1 MAKISGLGSA
11 FFAGIYDISGD
22 VGSIGTIETTRAML
36 DVTGIDKS
44 AVERITGRRDGTM
57 SFNAFFNT
65 AAAQEH
71 VALLASGRTD
81 LQASVFIGST
91 VGGPAASILGKQ
103 LTYGQTFGADGS
115 LVTASSV
122 AGNGNGLGVEWG
134 EMLTTGKQSFA
145 TGTVNGTSID
155 LGSASTLFGAAA
167 YIHIITMPSG
177 TATFAV
183 QDSTDNI
190 TFNNVAG
197 MAFTGATGPTTQ
209 RVQGAIGATVLRY
222 VRIQGTGVHGT
233 SLIAV
238 NFVRYTE
245 SSAS

>member
-1 MAKISGLGSA
+1 MAKQSSLGSA

-22 VGSIGTIETTRAML
+22 VGSIGTIETTRAAL

-44 AVERITGRRDGTM
+44 ALERITGRRDGTM

-65 AAAQEH
+65 AAGQEH
-71 VALLASGRTD
+71 IALSALLRTD

-91 VGGPAASILGKQ
+91 VGDAAASVLGKQ
-103 LTYGQTFGADGS
+103 LTYSQALGADGS
-115 LVTASSV
+115 LVNASSV

-155 LGSASTLFGAAA
+155 LGSASTAFGAAA
-167 YIHIITMPSG
+167 YLHVFTMPSG

-190 TFNNVAG
+190 TFNNVTG
-197 MAFTGATGPTTQ
+197 MAFTG
-209 RVQGAIGATVLRY
+209 
-222 VRIQGTGVHGT
+222 
-233 SLIAV
+233 
-238 NFVRYTE
+238 
-245 SSAS
+245 